1 MATILEHLSV
11 EILYEIFIYF
21 RYHEVFNIFSNLNSR
36 FAAVINNISFIPVY
50 LGLNGM
56 SIVETEFYYR
66 HLSEPNISNHLI
78 SLCVSDTLSIDNG
91 LWLASHVS
99 TFINLHHLS
108 LVDIKRSSFELILNS
123 LTPIDSLVMFSI
135 QFSTNYRAAY
145 TFIGVPEGAYYEQ
158 IFHLYPSL
166 RVCHLFF
173 WRYTHY
179 TPESQFVLPPN
190 RTFMRIQTSLLKLQS
205 LALECSPSFLSYLF
219 EHLPQLEQLSYTRCD
234 PWLPDNHPLI
244 YDNNNRITLINKRL
258 APNLRRL
265 KIKWFGPVIDLESVN
280 KLFER
285 DVLFSLTSFTFL
297 ARIDGPHVLHNLLS
311 MLSSQC
317 LYSLDV
323 KWFVETIISLSET
336 GKILCNIFQQ
346 LKGSMPIELE
356 LSLEE
361 NMYSIRAV
369 TLPKM
374 DKSLYVYFYLHKNSV
389 HGQSRWPYNRRAFNS
404 QLLRCNEIL
413 MSNYYD
419 QINDEFLSL
428 SPPIVPWYQV
438 TLLRIVQPFS
448 SSHLYF
454 LFSQTINL
462 RTLELHYSSEYEYA
476 INLKKES
483 LVYLLDDASLCNIL
497 MSNGL
502 RELNIFTAETEK
514 QPNLINIAHLI
525 VERLPHLQVIKVDGI
540 SDRLIEM
547 SHILI
552 NSLSKLNFLTICGG
566 IKYDKVY
573 DKRLR
578 DLQNSN
584 TRSFRTEVP
593 NTINEDTLL
602 VWL

>member
-1 MATILEHLSV
+1 MLEHLSV

-21 RYHEVFNIFSNLNSR
+21 RFHEVFNIFSNLNSR
-36 FAAVINNISFIPVY
+36 FAAIINNISFIPVY

-56 SIVETEFYYR
+56 SIAETEFYYR
-66 HLSEPNISNHLI
+66 HLSQPNISNHLI
-78 SLCVSDTLSIDNG
+78 SLCVSDTLAIDNG
-91 LWLASHVS
+91 LWLASHIS

-258 APNLRRL
+258 SPNLRRL
-265 KIKWFGPVIDLESVN
+265 KIKWFGPLIDLESVN

-285 DVLFSLTSFTFL
+285 DVLFSLTNFTFL

-317 LYSLDV
+317 LYSFNV
-323 KWFVETIISLSET
+323 KWFMETIISLSET
-336 GKILCNIFQQ
+336 GKILCNTFQQ

-413 MSNYYD
+413 MSNSYD

-566 IKYDKVY
+566 IKYGKVY